1 VQGGR
6 KCIHRSRA
14 YSSSGDTWH
23 RSRILRHLSL
33 RELEEEIGFERR
45 LLQVIPEVLDFIR
58 FLLEIPKL
66 TVDCPGVN
74 GDLESAVNERV
85 EENRVRL
92 VAVFY
97 ENMVSQAFRLTTKDR
112 REVYAGHGSG
122 QRLSGHGKKCFRQ
135 INETNETLGARARI
149 SVSGVLQISATLMTS
164 S

>member
-1 VQGGR
+1 MQGGR

-112 REVYAGHGSG
+112 REVYAGHG
-122 QRLSGHGKKCFRQ
+122 KKYFRQ

-149 SVSGVLQISATLMTS
+149 SVPGVLQISATLMTS